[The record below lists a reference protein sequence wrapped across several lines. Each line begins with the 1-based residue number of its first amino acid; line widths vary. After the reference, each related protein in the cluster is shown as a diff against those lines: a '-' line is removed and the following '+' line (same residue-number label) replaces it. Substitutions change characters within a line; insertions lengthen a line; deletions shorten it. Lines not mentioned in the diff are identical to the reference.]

1 MKLSLLTYQLG
12 KDMTLDELLA
22 VVTANGIPGIDFRA
36 ELDHKHGVEL
46 DTTPE
51 QRAEIRRRCEDAGVA
66 ICSIATGCRF
76 QSMDAAERQANV
88 ERGKR
93 FVDLA
98 RDVGAPRI
106 RVFGDRFGDNDRD
119 VVVGNVGDCLRQ
131 LGEHAADGGVDV
143 CLEMHGDFYKWE
155 YALKAVQL
163 ADHPRIGIVHNCD
176 PREAAD
182 GPIADSIGQVQDH
195 IRHVHI
201 HGLEG
206 GKYPYAEFFA
216 LMQAAGYDGYL
227 SLECAESP
235 DAERVIALYAALFR
249 EMVASA

>member
-1 MKLSLLTYQLG
+1 MKLSLLTYLLG

-22 VVTANGIPGIDFRA
+22 VVTAGGIPGLEFRA

-51 QRAEIRRRCEDAGVA
+51 QRAAIRRRCEEAGVA
-66 ICSIATGCRF
+66 VCSIATGCRF
-76 QSMDAAERQANV
+76 QSMDAAERQENV
-88 ERGKR
+88 ERGQR

-119 VVVGNVGDCLRQ
+119 TVVANVGECLRQ
-131 LGEHAADGGVDV
+131 IGEHAATSGVDV

-163 ADHPRIGIVHNCD
+163 ADHPRTGIVHNCD
-176 PREAAD
+176 PREATD
-182 GPIADSIGQVQDH
+182 GPIADSIAQVQPY

-201 HGLEG
+201 HDLEG
-206 GKYPYAEFFA
+206 GKYPYREFFA
-216 LMQAAGYDGYL
+216 LMRAAGYDGYL
-227 SLECAESP
+227 SLECGESADP
-235 DAERVIALYAALFR
+235 HRVIALYAALFR
-249 EMVASA
+249 EIVGAG

>member
-1 MKLSLLTYQLG
+1 MKLSLLTFQLG

-22 VVTANGIPGIDFRA
+22 VVTANGIPGIEFRA
-36 ELDHKHGVEL
+36 ELGHKHGVEL

-51 QRAEIRRRCEDAGVA
+51 QRAEIRRRCEEAGVA

-76 QSMDAAERQANV
+76 QSMDAAERQENV
-88 ERGKR
+88 ERGQR
-93 FVDLA
+93 FIDLA

-119 VVVGNVGDCLRQ
+119 TVVANVGECLRQ
-131 LGEHAADGGVDV
+131 LGEHAADSGVDV

-155 YALKAVQL
+155 YALRAVQL

-176 PREAAD
+176 TREAAD
-182 GPIADSIGQVQDH
+182 GPIADSIGRVRH
-195 IRHVHI
+195 LIRHVHI
-201 HGLEG
+201 HDLEG

-216 LMQAAGYDGYL
+216 LMKATGYDGFL
-227 SLECAESP
+227 SLECNESA

-249 EMVASA
+249 EMVAAA